1 MPGNSFRIYN
11 ARHSGYLRIEGAVYP
26 YPFNRFLVL
35 IGAIRWGVQPGMD
48 SQSSPAMEAIL
59 GDDLSRSIR
68 CLDARSVV
76 GNCDPTDLCRRLGGH
91 QRPGD
96 PRLANNLLAGCQP
109 DQNCPWMKL
118 R

>member
-1 MPGNSFRIYN
+1 L
-11 ARHSGYLRIEGAVYP
+11 A
-26 YPFNRFLVL
+26 
-35 IGAIRWGVQPGMD
+35 
-48 SQSSPAMEAIL
+48 
-59 GDDLSRSIR
+59 
-68 CLDARSVV
+68 